1 MGQDKY
7 TKFVLTVIAFS
18 LFWIAL
24 NLSVLE
30 FVLYDF
36 YNGEMTNFLSE
47 ISNQTAEI
55 SSRINEFYSRV
66 AEISSRIDEFSP
78 GPMRLSTQSRDVSYW
93 WLVIASI
100 GSE

>member
-24 NLSVLE
+24 NLSVIE

-36 YNGEMTNFLSE
+36 YNEEMTKFLSE

-55 SSRINEFYSRV
+55 SSRVDAFYSRV
-66 AEISSRIDEFSP
+66 AEISSRIDEMS
-78 GPMRLSTQSRDVSYW
+78 SRSDE
-93 WLVIASI
+93 VIDAI
-100 GSE
+100 KQR